1 MNSEDCCKIME
12 EAGVKPTS
20 IRILVYKTISTLN
33 NTFNLNDIETLL
45 PSVDKSS
52 IFRVLR
58 TFHKNNLIHS
68 IDDGSGSQ
76 KYCFCHKYGSCK
88 TEDRHCHFYC
98 ETCKKTYCF
107 ENDLIPSIVIPN
119 NFKVKEINYIIKGIC
134 PECRKHHEQ

>member
-58 TFHKNNLIHS
+58 TFHNNNLIHS

-76 KYCFCHKYGSCK
+76 KYCFVTNTEVVKQK
-88 TEDRHCHFYC
+88 TD
-98 ETCKKTYCF
+98 
-107 ENDLIPSIVIPN
+107 IVI
-119 NFKVKEINYIIKGIC
+119 FIVKHVKRHIVLKTI
-134 PECRKHHEQ
+134 